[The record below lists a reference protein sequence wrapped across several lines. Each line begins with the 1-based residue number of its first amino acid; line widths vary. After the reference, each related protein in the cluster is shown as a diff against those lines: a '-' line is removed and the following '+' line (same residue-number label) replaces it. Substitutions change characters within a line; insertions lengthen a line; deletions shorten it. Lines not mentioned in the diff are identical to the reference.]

1 MEIAEIIQD
10 SLVYPSRNLM
20 TLIIYMV
27 LSIVMCVILL
37 TTVVGTV
44 ASGTQNIGVSI
55 AILSVGMVIT
65 MLIWF
70 LIQGYSLDIIKI
82 SIERGDNYPNLD
94 FMRQIVHGLKALI
107 VDVVYLIIPIIISL
121 ILFTILSQW
130 LAIIISFVLLV
141 IFGLAG
147 TMGLCRLAK
156 TEDMVYALNIQEA
169 IEDVINIGLFKVLLL
184 VIVLFA
190 ISFIF
195 GIILIFINNVVG
207 ATVGGVIS
215 GIVSVYLLF
224 FQQRAYGLLYSDI

>member
-1 MEIAEIIQD
+1 MEIVEIIQD

-20 TLIIYMV
+20 TLVIYMV

-55 AILSVGMVIT
+55 AILSVGMVLT

-82 SIERGDNYPNLD
+82 SIERGDYHPKLD
-94 FMRQIVHGLKALI
+94 FMRQIIHGLKALI
-107 VDVVYLIIPIIISL
+107 VDVIYLIIPIIISL
-121 ILFTILSQW
+121 ILFMFLSQW
-130 LAIIISFVLLV
+130 LAILVSFVLLV
-141 IFGLAG
+141 VFGLAG

-156 TEDMVYALNIQEA
+156 TDDMMYALNVQEA
-169 IEDVINIGLFKVLLL
+169 IEDIISIGLFKVLVLI
-184 VIVLFA
+184 IVLFA
-190 ISFIF
+190 ISFIV
-195 GIILIFINNVVG
+195 GTILILINGAVG
-207 ATVGGVIS
+207 TTVGGVIS